1 VYRVAPAEES
11 ALWHQP
17 EDDRD
22 GEQDADEAL
31 AGDETRADGRI
42 PEPIGGPVAPT
53 ERRLSMKTTAILG
66 AVLITSQLAACG
78 RPDHRT
84 DSPIPNAE
92 ANAEADA
99 EASVDEDLRFLREEE
114 KLARDVYLTLFEKWQ
129 LMPHRNIAES
139 EQMHTDQVKSLL
151 LARGIPD
158 PVEDDTVGTFENP
171 QLAALYTDLTEQGV
185 LSEVASLT
193 VGAIIED
200 LDIRDL
206 AQMTERTRDATVLSV
221 YSALQC
227 GSRNHL
233 RAFTSQLTMRGATY
247 SPQYL
252 DQAEYDAIL
261 AGAHERCG
269 R

>member
-1 VYRVAPAEES
+1 
-11 ALWHQP
+11 
-17 EDDRD
+17 
-22 GEQDADEAL
+22 
-31 AGDETRADGRI
+31 
-42 PEPIGGPVAPT
+42 
-53 ERRLSMKTTAILG
+53 MKTTTILG

-78 RPDHRT
+78 RPDQRT

-92 ANAEADA
+92 GNAEADTEA
-99 EASVDEDLRFLREEE
+99 EADVYDDLRFLREEE

-158 PVEDDTVGTFENP
+158 PVEDDTVGSFVNP
-171 QLAALYTDLTEQGV
+171 QLGALFTDLTEQGV

-206 AQMTERTRDATVLSV
+206 AQMIDRTRDATVLSV
-221 YSALQC
+221 YSALKC

-247 SPQYL
+247 APQYL